1 MLPLALIPVAEF
13 VAGAVAGAIAAKVLP
28 ERVNIEVTFRD

>member
-1 MLPLALIPVAEF
+1 MLPLALVPVAEF
-13 VAGAVAGAIAAKVLP
+13 LVGAVAGAIAAKAIP

>member
-1 MLPLALIPVAEF
+1 MLPLTLLPLAEF
-13 VAGAVAGAIAAKVLP
+13 IVGAVAGAVAVKALP